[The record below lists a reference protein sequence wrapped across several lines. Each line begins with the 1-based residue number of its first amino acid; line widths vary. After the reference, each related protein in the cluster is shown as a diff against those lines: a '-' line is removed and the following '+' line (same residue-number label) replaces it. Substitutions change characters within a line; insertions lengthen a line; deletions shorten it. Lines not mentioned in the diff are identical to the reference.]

1 MSSATLF
8 VTSGMG
14 PAECRMALSFFLQ
27 KIELE
32 AKEKSLN
39 IEITVNQKG
48 QKNGPA
54 SAIIVLYGDEANN
67 LAKSV
72 TGSIC
77 FSFTSPR
84 RPNHKRKNWFIGVNR
99 IDDLMLEPDIAI
111 NQCDIRFETLRAG
124 GPGGQHQNTTD
135 SAVRVI
141 HLPTGFMTVAREERS
156 QHRNKAIA
164 VKRLA
169 TMLALLKN
177 DAEESRKQKMFL
189 QHRQLE
195 RGNPI
200 RHYKMEN

>member
-1 MSSATLF
+1 MFSATLF

-14 PAECRMALSFFLQ
+14 PAECRTALSFFLTR
-27 KIELE
+27 IEAE
-32 AKEKSLN
+32 AKEKSVA
-39 IEITVNQKG
+39 IEITVNSKG
-48 QKNGPA
+48 QKDGPA
-54 SAIIVLYGDEANN
+54 SAIIALYGDEAHN

-77 FSFTSPR
+77 FTFTSLR
-84 RPNHKRKNWFIGVNR
+84 RPNHKRKNWFIGVTR
-99 IDDLMLEPDIAI
+99 IDELMLEPDIAI
-111 NQCDIRFETLRAG
+111 HESDIRFETLRAG

-135 SAVRVI
+135 SAVRAI

-164 VKRLA
+164 IKRLT
-169 TMLALLKN
+169 TMLTLLKN
-177 DAEESRKQKMFL
+177 DAEENRKQKMFL

-200 RHYKMEN
+200 RHYKMDN